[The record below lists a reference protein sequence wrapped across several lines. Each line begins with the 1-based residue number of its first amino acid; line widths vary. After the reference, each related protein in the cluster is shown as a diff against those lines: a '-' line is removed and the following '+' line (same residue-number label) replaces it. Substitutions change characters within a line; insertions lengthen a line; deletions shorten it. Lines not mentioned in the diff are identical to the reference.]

1 MWPLLGV
8 GVLVLGFAA
17 RLNPLLVAVLAALTS
32 GLLAWHDLDRTLA
45 VLGKAFNENRL
56 VAVVWL
62 VLPVIGLLERY
73 GLQAEARRLVA
84 RLRQASVGRL
94 LLVYMIYRQ
103 VTAAVGL
110 GAAGGP
116 AQMVRPLIAPM
127 AEALAETQAPAD
139 LTPAAGDRLRAFVRA
154 QAAAADNIGAFY
166 GEDIFIAVSSIVLIK
181 GFLDSVGISVQP
193 LQISVWAIPTAILA
207 LIVHGARL
215 LRLDRRIAQFRVS
228 SADSE

>member
-8 GVLVLGFAA
+8 GVLVVGFAA

-94 LLVYMIYRQ
+94 LLVYLIYRQ

-127 AEALAETQAPAD
+127 AEALAETQAPPN
-139 LTPAAGDRLRAFVRA
+139 LTAAAGDRLRAFVRA
-154 QAAAADNIGAFY
+154 QAAAADNVGAFF

-181 GFLDSVGISVQP
+181 GFLDSVGLSVPP
-193 LQISVWAIPTAILA
+193 LRISVWAIPTAVLA

-215 LRLDRRIAQFRVS
+215 LRLDRRIAQFRTG
-228 SADSE
+228 SAEAE

>member
-1 MWPLLGV
+1 
-8 GVLVLGFAA
+8 
-17 RLNPLLVAVLAALTS
+17 
-32 GLLAWHDLDRTLA
+32 
-45 VLGKAFNENRL
+45 
-56 VAVVWL
+56 
-62 VLPVIGLLERY
+62 
-73 GLQAEARRLVA
+73 
-84 RLRQASVGRL
+84 
-94 LLVYMIYRQ
+94 MIYRQ

-215 LRLDRRIAQFRVS
+215 LRLDRRIAQLRVS